1 VDDLPRIL
9 LVAGRPLARRA
20 LRAIFSEASDIVVVG
35 EAPDADQAV
44 AAAYEFEPNVVV
56 VDTVDAL
63 AATRLLVR
71 RWRDN
76 PLGIL
81 LLADEADERIRE
93 ALEIGAKALVPTK
106 STPAELVAAARMVAA
121 GYSLL
126 MPSLSDNDMGNGMGS
141 GMGSGMDND
150 MHNGMRNDM
159 HMDMVEEALVRFVG
173 GRQARRLD
181 VLTQRERDVLRLV
194 AQGYSNSDIAESLS
208 LCASTVKSHVGSMLS
223 KLGVR
228 SRVQAV
234 VLAYQVGVVGTG
246 RD

>member
-1 VDDLPRIL
+1 MDDLPRIL

-20 LRAIFSEASDIVVVG
+20 LRAIFSKTSDIAVVG
-35 EAPDADQAV
+35 EASDADQAAV
-44 AAAYEFEPNVVV
+44 AAYELKPNVVV

-63 AATRLLVR
+63 EATRLLVR
-71 RWRDN
+71 RCRDN
-76 PLGIL
+76 PPGIL
-81 LLADEADERIRE
+81 LLVDEVDEQIRE
-93 ALEIGAKALVPTK
+93 ALKIGAKALVPTRA
-106 STPAELVAAARMVAA
+106 TPAELVAAARMVAA

-126 MPSLSDNDMGNGMGS
+126 IPSPSDNG
-141 GMGSGMDND
+141 
-150 MHNGMRNDM
+150 
-159 HMDMVEEALVRFVG
+159 MVEEALVQFVG
-173 GRQARRLD
+173 GRQAVCLD
-181 VLTQRERDVLRLV
+181 LLTQRERDVLRLV

-208 LCASTVKSHVGSMLS
+208 LCDSTVKSHVGSMLS